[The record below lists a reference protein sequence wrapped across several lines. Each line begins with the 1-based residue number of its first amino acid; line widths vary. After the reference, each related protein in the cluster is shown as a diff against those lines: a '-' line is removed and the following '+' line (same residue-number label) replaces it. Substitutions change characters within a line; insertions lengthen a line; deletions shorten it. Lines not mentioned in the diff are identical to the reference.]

1 LKSRKWERKST
12 YKNQVKKA
20 LKPPMKSL
28 KYLNKYLWKYR
39 NRLVLGIIFIAISNV
54 FAIYPPQIVSE
65 AFDAVANSEEL
76 QQVLKNEKSTE
87 TLNTVEETF
96 LTPYTESMSLKT
108 TLLFFAGLVLLMALL
123 KGVFTFFMRQTIIV
137 MSRMIEYDLKNE
149 IYEHYQ
155 ALSMSFYKKNN
166 TGDIMNRISE
176 DVSRVRMY
184 LGPGIMYTLNLVLL
198 FAMVIPVMLSKSVE
212 LTLYA
217 LTPLPVLSILIYIIS
232 SKINKKSEA
241 TQRQLSF
248 LSTFSQE
255 SFSGIRIIKSFV
267 KEKYMNK
274 IMQKEAEEYKD
285 RNLDLVKLEAFFFP
299 VMMMLIGLSTILTV
313 YIGGLKVI
321 ETRGTVD
328 AISVGDIAAFII
340 YVNMLT
346 WPVTALGWVTS
357 IAQRAAASQT
367 RINEFLE
374 TVPEIQNPSTDSVPI
389 DGEIKFKNVSFIY
402 PESGTKAVQNVS
414 FKISKGETLAI
425 IGKTGSGK
433 STIADLVCRLFDAT
447 GGEVLIDDRD
457 IETINLNDLRSEIG
471 YVPQEVFLFSTNI
484 KNNISFGLHDENIPQ
499 ERIEDAAKKAAIH
512 ENIVTFKKKY
522 DTILG
527 ERGITLSGGQKQR
540 ISIARAIIDEPK
552 ILIFD
557 DCLSAVDTETEEKIL
572 SNLKQIMKHSTSI
585 IISHRISSI
594 KHANRILVMDEGQ
607 IAEQGTHKEL
617 LHLKG
622 QYFETYQKQ
631 LLEDEKK

>member
-1 LKSRKWERKST
+1 
-12 YKNQVKKA
+12 
-20 LKPPMKSL
+20 MKSL
-28 KYLNKYLWKYR
+28 QYLNKYLWKYR
-39 NRLVLGIIFIAISNV
+39 YRLGLGIVFIAISNV

-65 AFDAVANSEEL
+65 AIDAVANSEEIK
-76 QQVLKNEKSTE
+76 QVVGDEELPQKLNAARE
-87 TLNTVEETF
+87 TL
-96 LTPYTESMSLKT
+96 LTPYIKDYSLKT
-108 TLLFFAGLVLLMALL
+108 KLLVFAGLVLIMALL
-123 KGVFTFFMRQTIIV
+123 KGIFTFFMRQTIIV
-137 MSRMIEYDLKNE
+137 MSRLVEYDLKNE

-155 ALSMSFYKKNN
+155 VLSMSFYKKNN

-184 LGPGIMYTLNLVLL
+184 LGPGIMYTLNLILL
-198 FAMVIPVMLSKSVE
+198 FGMVVPVMLSKSVE

-217 LTPLPVLSILIYIIS
+217 LTPLPILSILIYIIS

-267 KEKYMNK
+267 KEKYMNQILK
-274 IMQKEAEEYKD
+274 KEAEEYKD

-313 YIGGLKVI
+313 YMGSLKVI
-321 ETRGTVD
+321 ETRGMEN

-357 IAQRAAASQT
+357 LVQRAAASQT

-374 TVPEIQNPSTDSVPI
+374 TVPDITNPADTNIPIEGKIQ
-389 DGEIKFKNVSFIY
+389 FKNVSFTY
-402 PESGTKAVQNVS
+402 PESGTKAVQQVS
-414 FKISKGETLAI
+414 FEISQGETLAI

-447 GGEVLIDDRD
+447 AGEVLIDGRN
-457 IETINLNDLRSEIG
+457 INTIDLNNLRSEIG
-471 YVPQEVFLFSTNI
+471 YVPQEVFLFSTSIN
-484 KNNISFGLHDENIPQ
+484 NNISFGLHDQNIPQ
-499 ERIEDAAKKAAIH
+499 ERIEEAAKNAAIH
-512 ENIVTFKKKY
+512 ANIKTFKNGY
-522 DTILG
+522 ETILG

-540 ISIARAIIDEPK
+540 ISIARAIIDNPK

-557 DCLSAVDTETEEKIL
+557 DCLSAVDTETEEEIL
-572 SNLKQIMKHSTSI
+572 GNLKQLMKHSTSI
-585 IISHRISSI
+585 IISHRISSV
-594 KHANRILVMDEGQ
+594 KHATKILVLEEGR
-607 IAEQGTHKEL
+607 IAEQGTHEEL
-617 LHLKG
+617 IKAEGL
-622 QYFETYQKQ
+622 YYETYQKQ
-631 LLEDEKK
+631 LLEDEKKVA